1 MNSFFFLEAEY
12 DKKEMEECV
21 TKFQKLR
28 VEPYERL
35 VKRLKSLSKVLH
47 LMGIHTLK
55 YRNFDYLK
63 YDRKGLVE
71 LIKLYVNRIKPR
83 YYETLNDQEFQRLKD
98 TLDFG
103 KFSVR
108 RLKKNS
114 KNWTSGNEIIDKF
127 INDVRLKAIS
137 ISGVIEWI
145 DFDKFENIEYLAE
158 GGFSKVYRAT
168 WINEFFDKTKKRH
181 DGDDDD
187 DDDDSFF
194 HSCVNKQVVLK
205 SLHNSKN
212 ITKDFLNEIKAHIML
227 SDDTFIIRCYGIT
240 QDPDTKNYM
249 LVMDYA
255 QSGNLHD
262 YLKNCK
268 SIDFRKKFQ
277 IIYQIIKGIYEIHQ
291 KELIHKDLHPGN
303 ILKKANKFMITDL
316 GLCQP
321 AYIKPKKDGVYGVTP
336 YLAPEHLRG
345 SPRYTT
351 ASDIY
356 ALGII
361 MFEIISERAPY
372 SCDSLL
378 ALRICEGLR
387 PKFNIKVPQL
397 LIKMIKQC
405 LNANYLERPVITELE
420 ETFGKWCTE
429 IQNKEDTEINLQIK
443 EAEDH
448 NKNLSLTSTVKILY

>member
-1 MNSFFFLEAEY
+1 MKVIEKILWNKVIREAEY

-98 TLDFG
+98 TLDF
-103 KFSVR
+103 
-108 RLKKNS
+108 
-114 KNWTSGNEIIDKF
+114 
-127 INDVRLKAIS
+127 
-137 ISGVIEWI
+137 
-145 DFDKFENIEYLAE
+145 EYLAE

-227 SDDTFIIRCYGIT
+227 SDDTFIIRCYDFQPRNADNFDDDDFFYESSTINSVKSEAL
-240 QDPDTKNYM
+240 D
-249 LVMDYA
+249 
-255 QSGNLHD
+255 
-262 YLKNCK
+262 CK
-268 SIDFRKKFQ
+268 
-277 IIYQIIKGIYEIHQ
+277 
-291 KELIHKDLHPGN
+291 
-303 ILKKANKFMITDL
+303 
-316 GLCQP
+316 
-321 AYIKPKKDGVYGVTP
+321 
-336 YLAPEHLRG
+336 
-345 SPRYTT
+345 
-351 ASDIY
+351 
-356 ALGII
+356 
-361 MFEIISERAPY
+361 IISDEVN
-372 SCDSLL
+372 SVDL
-378 ALRICEGLR
+378 
-387 PKFNIKVPQL
+387 
-397 LIKMIKQC
+397 
-405 LNANYLERPVITELE
+405 
-420 ETFGKWCTE
+420 
-429 IQNKEDTEINLQIK
+429 
-443 EAEDH
+443 
-448 NKNLSLTSTVKILY
+448 